1 MTFLHDHL
9 VSLLI
14 GSTVFVIV
22 TAMTARLTEA
32 KVEQAALYQAKA
44 QSLDFAEWL
53 EDDLAQLGE
62 HTVGPLA
69 TRFTMPT
76 HAGGQTTAFEFHR
89 DLVSTTFD
97 TTRVSIRYQLV
108 ETTRASY
115 PDTTVQQ
122 YQLVRSTRE
131 AALMSGTPAWTT
143 PWQAGGL
150 SPATLTYFDVEPM
163 TRLGQAAAAA
173 EDVAFLR
180 LAFSLTQP
188 PSGRVPLFRELHWA
202 TTLTLRED

>member
-1 MTFLHDHL
+1 MTFIHDHL
-9 VSLLI
+9 ISLLI
-14 GSTVFVIV
+14 GSTVFFIV
-22 TAMTARLTEA
+22 TAMTARLAEA

-76 HAGGQTTAFEFHR
+76 HVGGQTTAFEFHR
-89 DLVSTTFD
+89 DLVSTTLD

-108 ETTRASY
+108 ETSQAVY

-122 YQLVRSTRE
+122 YQLVRTTRE
-131 AALMSGTPAWTT
+131 AALLNGTPAWTT

-150 SPATLTYFDVEPM
+150 SPATLTYFDVAPM
-163 TRLGQAAAAA
+163 TRLGQAAAGAA
-173 EDVAFLR
+173 DVAFLR

-188 PSGRVPLFRELHWA
+188 PRGRLPRFRELHWA

>member
-1 MTFLHDHL
+1 MTFIHDHL

-14 GSTVFVIV
+14 GSTVFLIV

-32 KVEQAALYQAKA
+32 KVEQASLYQVKA

-69 TRFTMPT
+69 TRFAMPT
-76 HAGGQTTAFEFHR
+76 HEGGQTAAFSFHR

-108 ETTRASY
+108 ATTGASY

-122 YQLVRSTRE
+122 YQVVRSTRE
-131 AALMSGTPAWTT
+131 AALLNGTPAWTT
-143 PWQAGGL
+143 PWQPGGL
-150 SPATLTYFDVEPM
+150 SPATLTHFDIEPM
-163 TRLGQAAAAA
+163 TRLGQAAASPG
-173 EDVAFLR
+173 DVAFLR
-180 LAFSLTQP
+180 VAFSLTQP
-188 PSGRVPLFRELHWA
+188 PQGRVPTFRELHWA